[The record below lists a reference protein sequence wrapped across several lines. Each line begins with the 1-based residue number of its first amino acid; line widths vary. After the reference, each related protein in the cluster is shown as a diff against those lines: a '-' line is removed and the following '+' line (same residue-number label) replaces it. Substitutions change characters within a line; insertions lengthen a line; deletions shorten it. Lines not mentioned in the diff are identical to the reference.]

1 MSTDPENLEA
11 GTGQRTVPLIGEQIS
26 IARRVVESARISVNT
41 ITRTREEVVDET
53 LMFEHIEIET
63 FPIGRQIQAVPPT
76 RQEGDTTIVS
86 VVEEIV
92 VVERRLV
99 LKEEIHLRRVRSSR
113 RHLETIVLREQDAIV
128 TRTEPPPG

>member
-1 MSTDPENLEA
+1 MDRESLEA
-11 GTGQRTVPLIGEQIS
+11 GTGPRTIPLIGEQIS
-26 IARRVVESARISVNT
+26 IARREVESARIRVKT
-41 ITRTREEVVDET
+41 ITRTREEIVDET
-53 LMFEHIEIET
+53 LMLEHIEIET
-63 FPIGRQIQAVPPT
+63 FPIGREIPAVPPT

-86 VVEEIV
+86 IVEETV

-113 RHLETIVLREQDAIV
+113 QHLETVVLREQDATV